1 MATPPTPI
9 IHNDNN
15 NGDTPENHDI
25 RITPLIDN
33 TNDDHGCI
41 MTLFENVLSNDQ
53 ARQLLAQLQK
63 DLPWNVE
70 TDAFGP
76 QGRAT
81 CYFADHECVFSYV
94 GLRLAPVASSHAL
107 WPPELDQ
114 LRQRVQRVIHSTD
127 DSSSTSSVS
136 LTACLANLF
145 ADSHDH
151 IPFHYDEVRAHG
163 PSKTVATLSLGGPR
177 LFCWRPRRRNDVS
190 TNDDDPTIINNPTI
204 NNLWLP
210 SGSILLMQGPTQDYY
225 EHALPAAIDT
235 AHISNTQEDDSPS
248 SMHTTTTRISLTF
261 RSIVPGYEDGRA
273 IATDQ
278 CTTSSNTS

>member
-1 MATPPTPI
+1 MFS
-9 IHNDNN
+9 
-15 NGDTPENHDI
+15 E
-25 RITPLIDN
+25 
-33 TNDDHGCI
+33 
-41 MTLFENVLSNDQ
+41 DQ
-53 ARQLLAQLQK
+53 AKHLLTQLHK

-81 CYFADHECVFSYV
+81 CYFADHDCVFSYV
-94 GLRLAPVASSHAL
+94 GLRLTPVASSHAL
-107 WPPELDQ
+107 WPPALDQ
-114 LRQRVQRVIHSTD
+114 LRKRVQRVIHTTD
-127 DSSSTSSVS
+127 DNSISSKSSSVS

-145 ADSHDH
+145 ADDHDH

-177 LFCWRPRRRNDVS
+177 LFCWRPRRRHDV
-190 TNDDDPTIINNPTI
+190 TNDDPTIINDNPTI

-235 AHISNTQEDDSPS
+235 TQDDSPT
-248 SMHTTTTRISLTF
+248 MNATTTRISLTF

>member
-1 MATPPTPI
+1 MFS
-9 IHNDNN
+9 
-15 NGDTPENHDI
+15 E
-25 RITPLIDN
+25 
-33 TNDDHGCI
+33 
-41 MTLFENVLSNDQ
+41 DQ
-53 ARQLLAQLQK
+53 AKHLLTQLHK

-107 WPPELDQ
+107 WPPALDQ
-114 LRQRVQRVIHSTD
+114 LRKRVQRVIHTTD
-127 DSSSTSSVS
+127 DNSISSKSSSVS

-145 ADSHDH
+145 ADDHDH

-177 LFCWRPRRRNDVS
+177 LFCWRPRRRHDV
-190 TNDDDPTIINNPTI
+190 TNDDTTIINNDNSTII

-210 SGSILLMQGPTQDYY
+210 SGSILLMQGPTQEYY
-225 EHALPAAIDT
+225 EHALPAAT
-235 AHISNTQEDDSPS
+235 SHISNTQEDDSPS
-248 SMHTTTTRISLTF
+248 SMNTTTTRISLTF

-273 IATDQ
+273 IATDH
-278 CTTSSNTS
+278 CTTSTSSTS